1 MLNFTAN
8 NLVFPHR
15 PIAVPKNMFRSASG
29 EIELLS
35 VTISV
40 SRRMIPFR
48 LGSCLSKLALF
59 AFTRF
64 YLRVLADGNG
74 IIPRLKRAREKFGLV
89 DSIGFELSSK
99 GVQADAKTPGCLGF
113 VLA

>member
-8 NLVFPHR
+8 NLEFPHR
-15 PIAVPKNMFRSASG
+15 PMAVLKNMFPQG
-29 EIELLS
+29 NLN
-35 VTISV
+35 T
-40 SRRMIPFR
+40 F
-48 LGSCLSKLALF
+48 ALF

-74 IIPRLKRAREKFGLV
+74 IVQRLKRPRDKFGLV
-89 DSIGFELSSK
+89 DSVGFELSSK